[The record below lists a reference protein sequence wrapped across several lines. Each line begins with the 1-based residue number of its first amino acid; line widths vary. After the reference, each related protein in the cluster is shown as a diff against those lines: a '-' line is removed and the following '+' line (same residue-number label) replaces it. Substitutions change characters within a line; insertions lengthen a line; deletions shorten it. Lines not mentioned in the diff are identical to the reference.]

1 VIRIVEFLGWCPDKT
16 SSASPPSGVPA
27 HE

>member
-1 VIRIVEFLGWCPDKT
+1 MVLFGWCPDKT
-16 SSASPPSGVPA
+16 SSVSPPSGVPV